1 MSSVQRSARRAVRG
15 GGRGLGRGA
24 CGTAEGG
31 SWREGTFRAPSV
43 AARTTRGTATRTTQ
57 RRPSL
62 ARVHPSWGAAT
73 SGSPP
78 GAPVCTL
85 RGATAD
91 LRAARVA
98 HHRPPPELGEN
109 VGQVRTEPS
118 PTTPAGQVAPMRP
131 AARPGSSGAQLLRG
145 QDLRRA
151 PTPLPAPL
159 PRSEATLSLFVVL
172 PWTFHNNRVSSENKS
187 EPRSQGNVP
196 ILVQTLAA

>member
-31 SWREGTFRAPSV
+31 SWCEG
-43 AARTTRGTATRTTQ
+43 TTRGTATRTTQ

-85 RGATAD
+85 RGATAHACGQGGASPPPSGTWRERGTGWD
-91 LRAARVA
+91 RAVTHDPCWAGCSHATSSGSVLHQGPAAPRA
-98 HHRPPPELGEN
+98 GPPPRPPHPHRPTARPRFPSLSFFPGLSTTIVFPRKTSQSQGHKETCPFWCRLWPPE
-109 VGQVRTEPS
+109 P
-118 PTTPAGQVAPMRP
+118 
-131 AARPGSSGAQLLRG
+131 
-145 QDLRRA
+145 
-151 PTPLPAPL
+151 
-159 PRSEATLSLFVVL
+159 
-172 PWTFHNNRVSSENKS
+172 VS
-187 EPRSQGNVP
+187 
-196 ILVQTLAA
+196 